1 MRGRTVNEDTARERA
16 LAGPSYERV
25 TVRELALRDAMERT
39 ALDVELEAERLRLAR
54 ERRPACFGP
63 GRGAG

>member
-1 MRGRTVNEDTARERA
+1 MRRLTADGDTARERA

-25 TVRELALRDAMERT
+25 TVRELALRYAMEWT
-39 ALDVELEAERLRLAR
+39 ALDVELEAERVRLAR
-54 ERRPACFGP
+54 ERRPACVGP

>member
-1 MRGRTVNEDTARERA
+1 MRVLTVNEDMARARA
-16 LAGPSYERV
+16 LAGPAHERV
-25 TVRELALRDAMERT
+25 TVRELALRYAMERT

-54 ERRPACFGP
+54 ERRPACVGP